1 MIYTPSLA
9 CADQLN
15 LEKDIRQLLSV
26 GITMF
31 HFDIM
36 DGHYVPNLC
45 LNVDTAKQLRERFPD
60 IAIDAHIMVTDPDAY
75 IDRLKDAG
83 VDLLAFHISSTN
95 FAHRTVTAIKQAGM
109 KAGIVINP
117 SESLSLIKPVLDM
130 VDYVLV
136 MSIEPGFSGQKFI
149 ESSYE
154 KIERLAVLR
163 KEKKLSFQISVD
175 GGITPDIGK
184 KLKKLGADM
193 LVLGYPA
200 VFRQP
205 DGIEG
210 SFARFKNCVEG

>member
-15 LEKDIRQLLSV
+15 LEGDIRQLLAV
-26 GITMF
+26 GITML

-45 LNVDTAKQLRERFPD
+45 LSVDTAKQLRERFPQVK
-60 IAIDAHIMVTDPDAY
+60 IDAHIMVTDPDTY
-75 IDRLKDAG
+75 IGRLKDAG

-109 KAGIVINP
+109 RAGIVVNP
-117 SESLSLIKPVLDM
+117 SEPLSLIEPLLDM

-149 ESSYE
+149 ENSYE
-154 KIERLAVLR
+154 KIKQLAAMRRDRNLV
-163 KEKKLSFQISVD
+163 FQISVD

-184 KLKKLGADM
+184 KLKELGADM

-200 VFRQP
+200 VFKQP